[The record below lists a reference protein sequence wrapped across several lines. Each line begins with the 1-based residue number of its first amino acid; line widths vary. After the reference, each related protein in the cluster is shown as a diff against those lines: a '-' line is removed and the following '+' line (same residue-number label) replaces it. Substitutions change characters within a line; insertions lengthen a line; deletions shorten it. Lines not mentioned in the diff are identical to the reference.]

1 MKSRALVLVL
11 SLLVLLQGASVA
23 QLLDPHKLLE
33 AEPTDTW
40 PTYNGDYS
48 GRRFSPL
55 TQIRTSNVSGLA
67 LTWMYRVKVAAPMRG
82 VTNPEIKSTPLMVKG
97 ILYFTIPDHVF
108 AVDARTGR

>member
-1 MKSRALVLVL
+1 MKFRRLMSL

-23 QLLDPHKLLE
+23 QQLDPHKLLE

-55 TQIRTSNVSGLA
+55 TQIHASNVSGLA
-67 LTWMYRVKVAAPMRG
+67 LAWMYRVKSERRCEGLQIRRSSPRR
-82 VTNPEIKSTPLMVKG
+82 SW
-97 ILYFTIPDHVF
+97 
-108 AVDARTGR
+108 